1 MDSQL
6 LPARASLTKQ
16 HGAPAT
22 DDGLAVVARTRAE
35 ALVSQ
40 MTIDE
45 KLSQVISYFPL
56 ISPRASEFQMVPS
69 SGFTPGIERL
79 GIPPLRIIDASL
91 GVANVLNARFDDTA
105 TALPSALATGA
116 SFDPQIAEAGGRM
129 IGSEAY
135 AKGFNVLL
143 AGGLNLTRD
152 PWAGRNFEY
161 IGEDPLLSG
170 VLAGASVA
178 GVQDNHIGATLKH
191 LVLNSQETGRMVVDA
206 CLHPVD
212 LRESDLLAF
221 EIAIEIGKPASIMTA
236 YNKVNGVYAG
246 ENDIIIN
253 EILKGDW
260 NFPGWVMSDWG
271 AVHST
276 EKAALAG
283 LDQES
288 GIELD
293 EKLNGAIF
301 FTDRLK
307 DAVVE
312 GRVPEARLDD
322 MVARIL
328 TGMISVGAYEKPVPD
343 VPQDLPVDINGS
355 IAQSVAEAGSVLLRN
370 EANLLPLNEDI
381 SRIAVI
387 GGNADKGVLS
397 GGGSSQVRSI
407 GGAPIENSL
416 ESGDAAWFCRETY
429 HASSPLEALR
439 KRLPNASVDYHDGSD
454 IEAARALA
462 ASCDVAIIF
471 ATQWQTEAM
480 DALSLALPGNQDA
493 LISEVAASNSR
504 TIVVLETGG
513 AILMPWLEQV
523 PAILAAWYP
532 GQRGGEAIAR
542 LLMGDVNP
550 SGRLPITFPATD
562 DQAPRPEPA
571 GLAELRERDLAQARE
586 NMRVEMTPFSVEYVE
601 GANAGYRWFEMAGSK
616 PMFPFG
622 FGLSYTQFEYRD
634 AQITE
639 AGTPSISF
647 EVTNTG
653 SRSGHDVAQ
662 LYVRA
667 ADRNGVET
675 WRLAGFT
682 RFHLDAG
689 ETRTIKIDAEIRTF
703 SNWDEATRTWTR
715 VQASYSYAIGR
726 SSADFILK
734 GELKSS
740 G

>member
-6 LPARASLTKQ
+6 LSAPASLTKQ
-16 HGAPAT
+16 HFAPAT
-22 DDGLAVVARTRAE
+22 DDGSAVIARTRAE

-40 MTIDE
+40 MTLDE

-91 GVANVLNARFDDTA
+91 GVANALNARVDDTA

-116 SFDPQIAEAGGRM
+116 SFDPHIAAAGGRM

-246 ENDIIIN
+246 ENEIIIN

-328 TGMISVGAYEKPVPD
+328 TGMISVGAFENPVPD

-370 EANLLPLNEDI
+370 EANLLPLPEDI

-439 KRLPNASVDYHDGSD
+439 KRLPNASVQYHDGGD

-471 ATQWQTEAM
+471 ATQWQTEAL

-493 LISEVAASNSR
+493 LISGVAASNPR

-523 PAILAAWYP
+523 PAILATWYP

-562 DQAPRPEPA
+562 DQAPRPDPA
-571 GLAELRERDLAQARE
+571 GLAELRARDLAQARA
-586 NMRVEMTPFSVEYVE
+586 NMRVEMAPFSVDYVE
-601 GANAGYRWFEMAGSK
+601 GANAGYRWFEAAGRK
-616 PMFPFG
+616 PLFPFG

-647 EVTNTG
+647 DVTNSG

-689 ETRTIKIDAEIRTF
+689 ATCTIKIDVEIRTF
-703 SNWDEATRTWTR
+703 SNWDEVTRTWKR
-715 VQASYSYAIGR
+715 AHAPYSYAIGR
-726 SSADFILK
+726 SSADFILT